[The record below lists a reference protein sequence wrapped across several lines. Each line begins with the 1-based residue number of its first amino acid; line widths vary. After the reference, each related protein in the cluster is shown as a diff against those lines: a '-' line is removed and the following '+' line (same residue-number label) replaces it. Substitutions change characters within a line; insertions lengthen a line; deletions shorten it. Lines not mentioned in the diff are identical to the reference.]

1 MRIAQQFTACDAY
14 QAHRASGNASA
25 QQGRILAF
33 ITANSHL
40 DWSIGEIAHALH
52 MEKSTVSARI
62 WECLNETFDLE
73 ESVKRKDRISGR
85 TIRAVRIPSVGQM
98 GLF

>member
-1 MRIAQQFTACDAY
+1 MRIDQAPTACDAY
-14 QAHRASGNASA
+14 EAHRASGLGT
-25 QQGRILAF
+25 QQRSMILAF
-33 ITANSHL
+33 IKNSGG